1 MSEYFCGFNKVI
13 TLRLAKIH
21 DMKKITTFLLGLSA
35 PFYFAQQA
43 GDLVSAEQKLD
54 LTPQG
59 VVNFIANNLGE
70 QNAPDFVSY
79 LNSFNVGLK
88 GYKITYYTKNEKNVL
103 VKATG
108 LLMYPKVGFKLS
120 TVVSDHGTTDSRH
133 NVPSNFKGALT
144 AGFVVELSYVL
155 NGYILMAPDYVGMGT
170 GEGTHPYVDYATEA
184 GATIDFITAAN
195 KALAQLNVKRYDEY
209 FLAGYSQGA
218 HAAMSTLKR
227 LSISNPNNIQF
238 KYAYMGDGPY
248 DFSGVTLQKGVLE
261 KDIYP
266 FTAFLANVL
275 HSCNTTGYQTYNTGI
290 SEVISAEYLDKYNYH
305 VVQDNGGLLWGPVIW
320 RKLFTSSFVN
330 DVTNN
335 PNNKLRQCMK
345 PKDVYDWYNKTP
357 MTLGHS
363 TVDLAI
369 PPENTSK
376 TIDVQRG
383 YYPWWDL
390 NKYKLDS
397 FYWGPIGHVG
407 GIVPFTLASNA
418 KFNTLRSGGLL
429 NQWAIAGS
437 IFGKQ
442 SAATPS
448 ETASLFPSQIKP
460 DLGNM
465 QLVEITDFNQEKA
478 ASRSANERSLSSLK
492 DGVYLLKVSE
502 NNENKMLPYIKSTP
516 KEIPENEIIQSE
528 SKGILQLKI
537 DQEEL
542 SAVYIFDENKTL
554 IRTVTKEQYQQN
566 GGISLQDLET
576 KNYIFEVATPFYN
589 LQFNKAISN
598 PTSENTTDIFTQ
610 NRQIKVKAS
619 NDIKSINIYSISGA
633 QIVQQEINKP
643 IFESRSLEP
652 GVYVVQV
659 TLANG
664 KVINKKIKL

>member
-1 MSEYFCGFNKVI
+1 
-13 TLRLAKIH
+13 
-21 DMKKITTFLLGLSA
+21 MKKITTILFGLTAS
-35 PFYFAQQA
+35 FYFAQQA

-79 LNSFNVGLK
+79 LNGFNVGLK

-108 LLMYPKVGFKLS
+108 LLMYPSVNMKLS

-155 NGYILMAPDYVGMGT
+155 NGYILMAPDYVGMGD
-170 GEGTHPYVDYATEA
+170 GEGVHPYVDYATEA
-184 GATIDFITAAN
+184 GATIDFVTAAN
-195 KALAQLNVKRYDEY
+195 KVLAQQGVKRYDEY

-227 LSISNPNNIQF
+227 LNVSNPNNLKF

-275 HSCNTTGYQTYNTGI
+275 HSCNNTGYQTYNNDI
-290 SEVISAEYLDKYNYH
+290 SEVISTEYLEKYNYH
-305 VVQDNGGLLWGPVIW
+305 VVQDNGGLLWGPFIW
-320 RKLFTSSFVN
+320 RKLFTNNFIN

-335 PNNKLRQCMK
+335 PNNKLRLCMK

-383 YYPWWDL
+383 YYAWWDL

-397 FYWGPIGHVG
+397 FYWGPLGHVG
-407 GIVPFTLASNA
+407 GIVPFVLASNA
-418 KFNTLRSGGLL
+418 KFNTLRSGGFF
-429 NQWAIAGS
+429 NQWAAIGS
-437 IFGKQ
+437 VFGRQ
-442 SAATPS
+442 SANSSSS
-448 ETASLFPSQIKP
+448 ETPPLFSSQIKP

-465 QLVEITDFNQEKA
+465 QLVEVTDFNQEKA
-478 ASRSANERSLSSLK
+478 KSRSATGRNLSSLK

-502 NNENKMLPYIKSTP
+502 NNENKMIPYVKNTP
-516 KEIPENEIIQSE
+516 KEVAENEIIQSE
-528 SKGILQLKI
+528 NNAVLKLKI
-537 DQEEL
+537 DQDEL
-542 SAVYIFDENKTL
+542 SGVNIFDESKSL
-554 IRTVTKEQYQQN
+554 VKSISKDQYKENN
-566 GGISLQDLET
+566 GIILQGLDPQKYT
-576 KNYIFEVATPFYN
+576 FEVVTSYYN
-589 LQFNKAISN
+589 LQFTKSIGGQN
-598 PTSENTTDIFTQ
+598 SENSTDIFAQ
-610 NRQIKVKAS
+610 NKQIKARS
-619 NDIKSINIYSISGA
+619 NSDIKNISIYSISGA
-633 QIVQQEINKP
+633 LILQQDINNP
-643 IFESRSLEP
+643 QFESKTLES
-652 GVYVVQV
+652 GVYVVQM
-659 TLANG
+659 TLSNG
-664 KVINKKIKL
+664 KTINKKVKL

>member
-1 MSEYFCGFNKVI
+1 
-13 TLRLAKIH
+13 
-21 DMKKITTFLLGLSA
+21 
-35 PFYFAQQA
+35 
-43 GDLVSAEQKLD
+43 
-54 LTPQG
+54 
-59 VVNFIANNLGE
+59 
-70 QNAPDFVSY
+70 
-79 LNSFNVGLK
+79 
-88 GYKITYYTKNEKNVL
+88 
-103 VKATG
+103 
-108 LLMYPKVGFKLS
+108 MYPNVGFKLS

-170 GEGTHPYVDYATEA
+170 GEGIHPYVDYATEA

-227 LSISNPNNIQF
+227 LSVSNPDNIKF

-248 DFSGVTLQKGVLE
+248 DMSETTLKKGVLE

-266 FTAFLANVL
+266 FSSFLANVL
-275 HSCNTTGYQTYNTGI
+275 HSCNNTGYQTYTNDI
-290 SEVISAEYLDKYNYH
+290 SEVISAEYLDRYNYH

-320 RKLFTSSFVN
+320 RKLFTTNFVN

-335 PNNKLRQCMK
+335 PNHTFRQCLK

-437 IFGKQ
+437 LFGKQ
-442 SAATPS
+442 ATATPTEEPTLS
-448 ETASLFPSQIKP
+448 SSQIKP

-465 QLVEITDFNQEKA
+465 QLLEITDFNKEKA
-478 ASRSANERSLSSLK
+478 VNRSAGERSLSSLN
-492 DGVYLLKVSE
+492 DGVYLLKVLE
-502 NNENKMLPYIKSTP
+502 NNENKMIPYIKATP
-516 KEIPENEIIQSE
+516 KEIAENEIVQSE
-528 SKGILQLKI
+528 NNAVLKLKTNQ
-537 DQEEL
+537 DEL
-542 SAVYIFDENKTL
+542 SAVYIFDEDKNLVKT
-554 IRTVTKEQYQQN
+554 VSKEQYRQT
-566 GGISLQDLET
+566 GGISLQDLEN
-576 KNYIFEVATPFYN
+576 KNYTFEVATPFYN
-589 LQFNKAISN
+589 LQFTKAISGQM
-598 PTSENTTDIFTQ
+598 PENNTDIFTQ
-610 NRQIKVKAS
+610 NRQIKVKA
-619 NDIKSINIYSISGA
+619 NTDIKKISIYSISGA
-633 QIVQQEINKP
+633 LVIQQEVNKP
-643 IFESRSLEP
+643 VFESSSLES
-652 GVYVVQV
+652 GVYVVQLNLV
-659 TLANG
+659 NG
-664 KVINKKIKL
+664 KNIHKK

>member
-1 MSEYFCGFNKVI
+1 
-13 TLRLAKIH
+13 
-21 DMKKITTFLLGLSA
+21 MKKITTFLMGLTA

-59 VVNFIANNLGE
+59 VINFIANNLGE
-70 QNAPDFVSY
+70 QDAPEFANY
-79 LNSFNVGLK
+79 LNGFNVGLK
-88 GYKITYYTKNEKNVL
+88 GYKITYYTKNENNVL

-108 LLMYPKVGFKLS
+108 LLMYPNVGFKLS
-120 TVVSDHGTTDSRH
+120 TVVSDHGTTDSRN
-133 NVPSNFKGALT
+133 NVPSNFKGTLT

-155 NGYILMAPDYVGMGT
+155 NGYVLMAPDYVGMGS
-170 GEGTHPYVDYATEA
+170 GDGVHPYVDYATEA

-195 KALAQLNVKRYDEY
+195 KVLGQLGVKRYDEY

-227 LSISNPNNIQF
+227 LSISNPNNIKF

-248 DFSGVTLQKGVLE
+248 DFSGVTLNKGVLE

-266 FTAFLANVL
+266 FTSFLANVL
-275 HSCNTTGYQTYNTGI
+275 HTCNNTGYKTYNNNI

-320 RKLFTSSFVN
+320 RKLFTPNFVN
-330 DVTNN
+330 DVTTN

-383 YYPWWDL
+383 YYAWWDL

-407 GIVPFTLASNA
+407 GILPFTLASNV

-429 NQWAIAGS
+429 NEWAIAGS

-442 SAATPS
+442 SAEKTH
-448 ETASLFPSQIKP
+448 EKTTLLPSQIKP
-460 DLGNM
+460 DLGAM
-465 QLVEITDFNQEKA
+465 ELVEITDFNKEKVQ
-478 ASRSANERSLSSLK
+478 SRTATDRSLSTLK

-502 NNENKMLPYIKSTP
+502 NNENKIIPYIKNTP
-516 KEIPENEIIQSE
+516 KEVSENEIVQSATP
-528 SKGILQLKI
+528 SVLQLKV
-537 DQEEL
+537 DQNEL
-542 SAVYIFDENKTL
+542 SAVYVFDESKTL
-554 IRTVTKEQYQQN
+554 VKSISQKQYRET
-566 GGISLQDLET
+566 GGISLQDLEN
-576 KNYIFEVATPFYN
+576 KNYTFEVVTPYYN
-589 LQFNKAISN
+589 LQFNKAIGGTPFSESN
-598 PTSENTTDIFTQ
+598 TNIFTQ
-610 NRQIKVKAS
+610 KQHIIAKAG
-619 NDIKSINIYSISGA
+619 NDIKNISIYSISGSL
-633 QIVQQEINKP
+633 IVQQEVNKP
-643 IFESRSLEP
+643 LFESRNLEP
-652 GVYVVQV
+652 GVYLVQV
-659 TLANG
+659 TLSNG
-664 KVINKKIKL
+664 KVIHKKVKL

>member
-1 MSEYFCGFNKVI
+1 
-13 TLRLAKIH
+13 
-21 DMKKITTFLLGLSA
+21 MKKITTFLLGLTA

-43 GDLVSAEQKLD
+43 GDLISAEKKLD

-79 LNSFNVGLK
+79 LNGFNVGLK
-88 GYKITYYTKNEKNVL
+88 GYKITYYTKNENNVL

-108 LLMYPKVGFKLS
+108 LLMYPNVNMKLS

-155 NGYILMAPDYVGMGT
+155 NGYILMAPDYVGMGD
-170 GEGTHPYVDYATEA
+170 GDGVHPYVDYATES
-184 GATIDFITAAN
+184 GATIDFVTAAN
-195 KALAQLNVKRYDEY
+195 KVLAQQGIKRYDEY

-227 LSISNPNNIQF
+227 LNVSNPGNLKF

-248 DFSGVTLQKGVLE
+248 DMSETTLKKGVLE

-266 FTAFLANVL
+266 FSSFLANVL
-275 HSCNTTGYQTYNTGI
+275 HSCNNTGYKTFTNDI

-305 VVQDNGGLLWGPVIW
+305 VVQDNGGLLWGPLIW
-320 RKLFTSSFVN
+320 RKLFTSNFVN

-335 PNNKLRQCMK
+335 PNHKFRQCLK

-383 YYPWWDL
+383 YYAWWDL

-407 GIVPFTLASNA
+407 GIVPFVLASNA
-418 KFNTLRSGGLL
+418 KFNTLRSGGLF
-429 NQWAIAGS
+429 NQWAAVGS

-442 SAATPS
+442 SMTPS
-448 ETASLFPSQIKP
+448 SETPTLFSSQIKP
-460 DLGNM
+460 ELGNM
-465 QLVEITDFNQEKA
+465 QLVEVTDFNKEKA
-478 ASRSANERSLSSLK
+478 NSRAANDRSLSFLN

-502 NNENKMLPYIKSTP
+502 NNQEKMLPYIKNTP
-516 KEIPENEIIQSE
+516 KEVAENEIIQSE
-528 SKGILQLKI
+528 NNAVLKLKI
-537 DQEEL
+537 DENEL
-542 SAVYIFDENKTL
+542 SAVHIFDENKNLAAT
-554 IRTVTKEQYQQN
+554 ISKDQYKEN
-566 GGISLQDLET
+566 DGISLKDLAPQ
-576 KNYIFEVATPFYN
+576 KYIFEVVTSYYN
-589 LQFNKAISN
+589 LQFSKNLGNSRL
-598 PTSENTTDIFTQ
+598 ENSTDIFAQ
-610 NRQIKVKAS
+610 NNQIRARA
-619 NDIKSINIYSISGA
+619 NNGIKSINIYSISGA
-633 QIVQQEINKP
+633 LLQQQEVNSQQ
-643 IFESRSLEP
+643 FESRSMEP
-652 GVYVVQV
+652 GVYVVQM
-659 TLANG
+659 TLSNG
-664 KVINKKIKL
+664 KTINKKVKL

>member
-1 MSEYFCGFNKVI
+1 M
-13 TLRLAKIH
+13 R
-21 DMKKITTFLLGLSA
+21 KITTFLLGLSA

-70 QNAPDFVSY
+70 QNAPDFASY

-88 GYKITYYTKNEKNVL
+88 GYKITYYTKNEKNIL

-108 LLMYPKVGFKLS
+108 LLMYPNVGFKLS

-155 NGYILMAPDYVGMGT
+155 NGYILMAPDYVGMGD

-227 LSISNPNNIQF
+227 LSISNPNNIKF

-261 KDIYP
+261 KDFYP

-275 HSCNTTGYQTYNTGI
+275 HSCNNTGYRTYNTDI

-320 RKLFTSSFVN
+320 RKLFTNNFIN

-407 GIVPFTLASNA
+407 GILPFTLASNA

-437 IFGKQ
+437 VFGKQ
-442 SAATPS
+442 SAGNPS
-448 ETASLFPSQIKP
+448 ETATIPLFSSQIKP

-465 QLVEITDFNQEKA
+465 QLIEITDFNKEKA
-478 ASRSANERSLSSLK
+478 VQKSADRLSLSSLQ
-492 DGVYLLKVSE
+492 DGVYLLKVSD
-502 NNENKMLPYIKSTP
+502 NNENKIIPYIRATP
-516 KEIPENEIIQSE
+516 KTVAENEVVQSE
-528 SKGILQLKI
+528 NNSVLKLKI

-542 SAVYIFDENKTL
+542 SAVHIFDENKTL
-554 IRTVTKEQYQQN
+554 IKTSSKEQYREA
-566 GGISLQDLET
+566 GGVSLQDLEGKT
-576 KNYIFEVATPFYN
+576 YTFEVVTPYYN
-589 LQFNKAISN
+589 LQFNKAIATPSSASESN
-598 PTSENTTDIFTQ
+598 TEIFTQ
-610 NRQIKVKAS
+610 NRQIKVKARH
-619 NDIKSINIYSISGA
+619 DIKNISIYNISGA
-633 QIVQQEINKP
+633 LITQQEINKP
-643 IFESRSLEP
+643 VFESRDLES
-652 GVYVVQV
+652 GVYVVQA
-659 TLANG
+659 TLGNG
-664 KVINKKIKL
+664 KVINKKVKL

>member
-1 MSEYFCGFNKVI
+1 
-13 TLRLAKIH
+13 
-21 DMKKITTFLLGLSA
+21 MKKITTFLLSLTA

-43 GDLVSAEQKLD
+43 GDVVSAEQKLD

-59 VVNFIANNLGE
+59 VINFIANNLGD
-70 QNAPDFVSY
+70 QNAPEFANY
-79 LNSFNVGLK
+79 LNSFNIGLK
-88 GYKITYYTKNEKNVL
+88 GYKITYYTKNENNVL

-108 LLMYPKVGFKLS
+108 LLMYPNVPFKLS

-170 GEGTHPYVDYATEA
+170 GDGTHPYVDYATEA
-184 GATIDFITAAN
+184 GATIDFITATN
-195 KALAQLNVKRYDEY
+195 KVLAQLNIKRYDEY

-227 LSISNPNNIQF
+227 LSISNPGNIKF

-248 DFSGVTLQKGVLE
+248 DFSGVTLNKGVLE

-266 FTAFLANVL
+266 FTSFLANVL
-275 HSCNTTGYQTYNTGI
+275 HTCNNTGYKTYNNDI

-320 RKLFTSSFVN
+320 RKLFTTSFVN

-335 PNNKLRQCMK
+335 SNNKLRLCMK

-376 TIDVQRG
+376 TIEVQRG

-397 FYWGPIGHVG
+397 FYWGPLGHVG
-407 GIVPFTLASNA
+407 GILPFTLASNA

-429 NQWAIAGS
+429 NEWAIAGS

-442 SAATPS
+442 PEKTSENPS
-448 ETASLFPSQIKP
+448 LLSSQIKP
-460 DLGNM
+460 DLGSM
-465 QLVEITDFNQEKA
+465 QLVEITDFNKEKA
-478 ASRSANERSLSSLK
+478 QSRTADDQNLSTLK

-502 NNENKMLPYIKSTP
+502 NNENKIIPYIKNTP
-516 KEIPENEIIQSE
+516 QEVTENEIVQSVNA
-528 SKGILQLKI
+528 SLLQLKV

-542 SAVYIFDENKTL
+542 TAVHIFDENKTL
-554 IRTVTKEQYQQN
+554 IKSISKKQYRET
-566 GGISLQDLET
+566 GGINIQNLES
-576 KNYIFEVATPFYN
+576 KNYTFEVVTPYYN
-589 LQFNKAISN
+589 LQFSKSVGGTIS
-598 PTSENTTDIFTQ
+598 SENSTNIYTQ
-610 NRQIKVKAS
+610 RQQIVAAS
-619 NDIKSINIYSISGA
+619 TNDIKNITIYSISGSL
-633 QIVQQEINKP
+633 IVQQNVNKP
-643 IFESRSLEP
+643 VFESRNLEP
-652 GVYVVQV
+652 GIYLVHI
-659 TLANG
+659 TLSNG
-664 KVINKKIKL
+664 KIINKKVKL

>member
-1 MSEYFCGFNKVI
+1 
-13 TLRLAKIH
+13 
-21 DMKKITTFLLGLSA
+21 MKKITTFLLSLTA

-43 GDLVSAEQKLD
+43 GDVISAEQKLD

-59 VVNFIANNLGE
+59 VISFIASNLGN
-70 QNAPDFVSY
+70 QDAPEFASY

-88 GYKITYYTKNEKNVL
+88 GYKITYYTKNENNVL

-108 LLMYPKVGFKLS
+108 LLMYPNVPFKLS

-144 AGFVVELSYVL
+144 AGFVVELSYIL

-170 GEGTHPYVDYATEA
+170 GDGVHPYVDYATEA

-195 KALAQLNVKRYDEY
+195 KVLTQLNIKRYDEY

-227 LSISNPNNIQF
+227 LSISNPNNIKF

-248 DFSGVTLQKGVLE
+248 DFSGVTLNKGVLE

-266 FTAFLANVL
+266 FTSFLANVL
-275 HSCNTTGYQTYNTGI
+275 HTCNNTGYKTYSNDI

-320 RKLFTSSFVN
+320 RNLFTANFVS

-335 PNNKLRQCMK
+335 PNNKLRQCLK

-407 GIVPFTLASNA
+407 GILPFTLASNA

-429 NQWAIAGS
+429 NEWAIAGS
-437 IFGKQ
+437 VFGRQ
-442 SAATPS
+442 STEKSS
-448 ETASLFPSQIKP
+448 EKPIVLSSQIKP
-460 DLGNM
+460 DLGTM
-465 QLVEITDFNQEKA
+465 KLAEITDFNQEKA
-478 ASRSANERSLSSLK
+478 KSRTADNRNLATLK

-502 NNENKMLPYIKSTP
+502 NNEDKIIPYIKNTP
-516 KEIPENEIIQSE
+516 QKVNENEIIQSATP
-528 SKGILQLKI
+528 SVLQLKV
-537 DQEEL
+537 DQAEL
-542 SAVYIFDENKTL
+542 SSVNIFDENKTL
-554 IRTVTKEQYQQN
+554 IKSISKKQYHEA
-566 GGISLQDLET
+566 GGINVEDLEN
-576 KNYIFEVATPFYN
+576 KNYTFEVVTPYYN
-589 LQFNKAISN
+589 LQFDKAVGGK
-598 PTSENTTDIFTQ
+598 PFSENNADIFSQ
-610 NRQIKVKAS
+610 KQQIIAKAGS
-619 NDIKSINIYSISGA
+619 DIKNISIYSISGSLV
-633 QIVQQEINKP
+633 IQQEVNKP
-643 IFESRSLEP
+643 LFESRSLES
-652 GVYVVQV
+652 GIYLIQI
-659 TLANG
+659 TLSNG
-664 KVINKKIKL
+664 KVINKKVKL

>member
-1 MSEYFCGFNKVI
+1 M
-13 TLRLAKIH
+13 R
-21 DMKKITTFLLGLSA
+21 KITTFLLGLTA

-43 GDLVSAEQKLD
+43 GDVVSAEQKLD

-59 VVNFIANNLGE
+59 VINFIANNLGD
-70 QNAPDFVSY
+70 QDAPEFAGY

-88 GYKITYYTKNEKNVL
+88 GYKITYYTKNENNVL

-108 LLMYPKVGFKLS
+108 LLMYPSVPFKLS
-120 TVVSDHGTTDSRH
+120 TVVSDHGTTDSRN

-170 GEGTHPYVDYATEA
+170 GDGVHPYVDYATEA

-195 KALAQLNVKRYDEY
+195 KVLGQLGVKRYDEY

-227 LSISNPNNIQF
+227 LSISNPNNIKF

-248 DFSGVTLQKGVLE
+248 DFSGVTLNKGVLE

-266 FTAFLANVL
+266 FTSFLANVL
-275 HSCNTTGYQTYNTGI
+275 NTCNSTGYKTYNNNI

-320 RKLFTSSFVN
+320 RKLFTTSFVN

-383 YYPWWDL
+383 YYAWWDL

-397 FYWGPIGHVG
+397 FYWGPLGHVG
-407 GIVPFTLASNA
+407 GILPFTLASNA
-418 KFNTLRSGGLL
+418 KFNTLRSGGFL
-429 NQWAIAGS
+429 NEWAIAGS

-442 SAATPS
+442 SAEKANEKPAQFS
-448 ETASLFPSQIKP
+448 SQIQP

-465 QLVEITDFNQEKA
+465 QLVEITDFNKEKIQ
-478 ASRSANERSLSSLK
+478 SRTANDRSLSTLK

-502 NNENKMLPYIKSTP
+502 NNENKIIPYIKNTP
-516 KEIPENEIIQSE
+516 KEVTENEIVQSAN
-528 SKGILQLKI
+528 SSVLQLKV
-537 DQEEL
+537 DQNEL
-542 SAVYIFDENKTL
+542 TAVNVFDENKTM
-554 IRTVTKEQYQQN
+554 IKSISQKQYREA
-566 GGISLQDLET
+566 GGINVQDLENKKYT
-576 KNYIFEVATPFYN
+576 FEVVTPYYN
-589 LQFNKAISN
+589 LQFNKAIGGTPS
-598 PTSENTTDIFTQ
+598 SENSTDIFTQ
-610 NRQIKVKAS
+610 KQQIVAKSA
-619 NDIKSINIYSISGA
+619 NDIKNISIYTISGA
-633 QIVQQEINKP
+633 LIIQQEVNKSL
-643 IFESRSLEP
+643 FESRNLES
-652 GVYVVQV
+652 GVYLVQI
-659 TLANG
+659 TLSNG
-664 KVINKKIKL
+664 KVINKKVKL

>member
-1 MSEYFCGFNKVI
+1 
-13 TLRLAKIH
+13 
-21 DMKKITTFLLGLSA
+21 MKKITTFLLGLTA

-43 GDLVSAEQKLD
+43 GDVVSAEQKLD

-59 VVNFIANNLGE
+59 VINFIANNLGE
-70 QNAPDFVSY
+70 QDAPDFASY

-88 GYKITYYTKNEKNVL
+88 GYKITYYTKNENNVL

-108 LLMYPKVGFKLS
+108 LLMYPNVGYKLS
-120 TVVSDHGTTDSRH
+120 TVVSDHGTTDSRQ

-170 GEGTHPYVDYATEA
+170 GDGVHPYVDYATEA
-184 GATIDFITAAN
+184 GATIDFVTAAN
-195 KALAQLNVKRYDEY
+195 KVLAQLGIKRYDEY

-227 LSISNPNNIQF
+227 LSISNPTNLKF

-248 DFSGVTLQKGVLE
+248 DFSGVTLNKGVLE
-261 KDIYP
+261 KDFYP
-266 FTAFLANVL
+266 FTSFLANVL
-275 HSCNTTGYQTYNTGI
+275 HTCNNTGFKTYNTDI

-320 RKLFTSSFVN
+320 KKLFTNNFIN

-335 PNNKLRQCMK
+335 PNNKLRLCMK

-383 YYPWWDL
+383 YYAWWDL

-407 GIVPFTLASNA
+407 GILPFTLASNA

-437 IFGKQ
+437 VFGKQ
-442 SAATPS
+442 AANSNDQETPPLYS
-448 ETASLFPSQIKP
+448 SQIKP
-460 DLGNM
+460 QLGNM
-465 QLVEITDFNQEKA
+465 ELLEITDFNKEKA
-478 ASRSANERSLSSLK
+478 AGRSAANRNLSSLE

-502 NNENKMLPYIKSTP
+502 NNESKMIPYIKNTP
-516 KEIPENEIIQSE
+516 REVAENEIVQSE
-528 SKGILQLKI
+528 STTLLKLKVNQ
-537 DQEEL
+537 DEL
-542 SAVYIFDENKTL
+542 SSINIFDENKSL
-554 IRTVTKEQYQQN
+554 VKTVSKDQYQKN
-566 GGISLQDLET
+566 DGISLQNLDSQKYT
-576 KNYIFEVATPFYN
+576 FEVVTSYYN
-589 LQFNKAISN
+589 LQFSKSLGKS
-598 PTSENTTDIFTQ
+598 SENNADIFTQ
-610 NRQIKVKAS
+610 NRQIKARAN
-619 NDIKSINIYSISGA
+619 NDIKNISIYNISGA
-633 QIVQQEINKP
+633 LILQQEVNALQ
-643 IFESRSLEP
+643 FESRGLES

-659 TLANG
+659 TLSNG
-664 KVINKKIKL
+664 KTINKKVKL

>member
-1 MSEYFCGFNKVI
+1 
-13 TLRLAKIH
+13 
-21 DMKKITTFLLGLSA
+21 MKKITTFLLSLTA

-43 GDLVSAEQKLD
+43 GDVVSAEQKLD

-59 VVNFIANNLGE
+59 VINFIANNLGD
-70 QNAPDFVSY
+70 QNAPEFANY
-79 LNSFNVGLK
+79 LNSFNLGLK
-88 GYKITYYTKNEKNVL
+88 GYKITYYTKNENNVL

-108 LLMYPKVGFKLS
+108 LLMYPNVPFKLS

-155 NGYILMAPDYVGMGT
+155 NGYILMAPDYVGMGS
-170 GEGTHPYVDYATEA
+170 GDGTHPYVDYATEA

-195 KALAQLNVKRYDEY
+195 KVLAQLNIKRYDEY

-227 LSISNPNNIQF
+227 LSISNPGNIKF

-248 DFSGVTLQKGVLE
+248 DFSGVTLNKGVLE

-266 FTAFLANVL
+266 FTSFLANVL
-275 HSCNTTGYQTYNTGI
+275 HTCNNTGYKTYSNDI

-320 RKLFTSSFVN
+320 RKLFTTSFVN

-335 PNNKLRQCMK
+335 PNNKLRLCMK

-363 TVDLAI
+363 TIDLAI

-397 FYWGPIGHVG
+397 FYWGPLGHVG
-407 GIVPFTLASNA
+407 GILPFTLASNA

-429 NQWAIAGS
+429 NEWAIAGS

-442 SAATPS
+442 SEKTSEKPS
-448 ETASLFPSQIKP
+448 LLSSQIKP
-460 DLGNM
+460 DLGSM
-465 QLVEITDFNQEKA
+465 QLVEITDFNKEKA
-478 ASRSANERSLSSLK
+478 QSRTVGNQNLSTLK

-502 NNENKMLPYIKSTP
+502 NNENKIIPYIKNTP
-516 KEIPENEIIQSE
+516 QEVTENEIVQSVAA
-528 SKGILQLKI
+528 SVLQLKV
-537 DQEEL
+537 DQDEL
-542 SAVYIFDENKTL
+542 TAVNIFDENKTL
-554 IRTVTKEQYQQN
+554 IRSISSKQYREA
-566 GGISLQDLET
+566 GGINIQNLEN
-576 KNYIFEVATPFYN
+576 KNYTFEVVTPYYN
-589 LQFNKAISN
+589 LQFSKSAGGILS
-598 PTSENTTDIFTQ
+598 PESSTDIYTL
-610 NRQIKVKAS
+610 RQQIVAKSGNNIKNIS
-619 NDIKSINIYSISGA
+619 IYSISGSL
-633 QIVQQEINKP
+633 IVQQEVNKP
-643 IFESRSLEP
+643 VFESGNLEP
-652 GVYVVQV
+652 GIYLVQI
-659 TLANG
+659 TLSNG
-664 KVINKKIKL
+664 KIINKKVKL

>member
-1 MSEYFCGFNKVI
+1 
-13 TLRLAKIH
+13 
-21 DMKKITTFLLGLSA
+21 MKKITTFLLGLAA

-54 LTPQG
+54 VTPQG
-59 VVNFIANNLGE
+59 VISFIANSLGD
-70 QNAPDFVSY
+70 QNAPDFVNY

-88 GYKITYYTKNEKNVL
+88 GYKITYYTKNEKNIL

-108 LLMYPKVGFKLS
+108 LLMYPNVGFKLS

-170 GEGTHPYVDYATEA
+170 GEGVHPYVDYATEA

-195 KALAQLNVKRYDEY
+195 KVLAQLNIKRYDEY

-218 HAAMSTLKR
+218 HAAMSTLKK
-227 LSISNPNNIQF
+227 LSVSNPNNIKF

-248 DFSGVTLQKGVLE
+248 DFSGVTLNKGVLE
-261 KDIYP
+261 KDVYP
-266 FTAFLANVL
+266 FTSFLANVL
-275 HSCNTTGYQTYNTGI
+275 HTCNNTGYKTYNTDI
-290 SEVISAEYLDKYNYH
+290 SEVISAEYLDRYNYH
-305 VVQDNGGLLWGPVIW
+305 VVQDNGGLLWGPLLW
-320 RKLFTSSFVN
+320 RKLFTNSFVN

-429 NQWAIAGS
+429 NEWAIAGS
-437 IFGKQ
+437 ILDKK
-442 SAATPS
+442 STNASSSEIPS
-448 ETASLFPSQIKP
+448 LYSSQIKP
-460 DLGNM
+460 ELGAM
-465 QLVEITDFNQEKA
+465 QLIEITDFNKEKTV
-478 ASRSANERSLSSLK
+478 SRSADERHLSSLK
-492 DGVYLLKVSE
+492 DGVYLLKVSD
-502 NNENKMLPYIKSTP
+502 NNENKILPYIKSTP
-516 KEIPENEIIQSE
+516 VEINENEIVQSE
-528 SKGILQLKI
+528 NNKILKLKV
-537 DQEEL
+537 DPEEL
-542 SAVYIFDENKTL
+542 SAVHIFDENKNW
-554 IRTVTKEQYQQN
+554 VTTIPKEQYQQN
-566 GGISLQDLET
+566 GGINLKDLEG
-576 KNYIFEVATPFYN
+576 KKYIFEVATPFYH
-589 LQFNKAISN
+589 LQFSKTLSN
-598 PTSENTTDIFTQ
+598 PSAGNNTDIFAQ
-610 NRQIKVKAS
+610 NRQIKVRS
-619 NDIKSINIYSISGA
+619 NNDIKNINIYTISGA
-633 QIVQQEINKP
+633 LVIQEDVNHTQ
-643 IFESRSLEP
+643 FESRSLEP
-652 GVYVVQV
+652 GIYVVQI

-664 KVINKKIKL
+664 KTLQQKIKL

>member
-1 MSEYFCGFNKVI
+1 M
-13 TLRLAKIH
+13 R
-21 DMKKITTFLLGLSA
+21 KITTFLLGLTA

-43 GDLVSAEQKLD
+43 GDVVSAEQKLD

-59 VVNFIANNLGE
+59 VINFISNNLGD
-70 QNAPDFVSY
+70 QDAPEFANY

-88 GYKITYYTKNEKNVL
+88 GYKITYYTKNENNVL

-108 LLMYPKVGFKLS
+108 LLMYPNVPFKLS
-120 TVVSDHGTTDSRH
+120 TVVSDHGTTDSRN

-170 GEGTHPYVDYATEA
+170 GDGVHPYVDYATEA

-195 KALAQLNVKRYDEY
+195 KVLSQQGIKRYDEY

-227 LSISNPNNIQF
+227 LSISNPNNIKF

-248 DFSGVTLQKGVLE
+248 DFSGVTLNKGVLE

-266 FTAFLANVL
+266 FTSFLANVL
-275 HSCNTTGYQTYNTGI
+275 HTCNNTGYKTYNNNI

-320 RKLFTSSFVN
+320 RKLFTANFVN

-383 YYPWWDL
+383 YYAWWDL

-397 FYWGPIGHVG
+397 FYWGPLGHVG
-407 GIVPFTLASNA
+407 GILPFTLASNA

-429 NQWAIAGS
+429 NEWAIAGS

-442 SAATPS
+442 SAEKTS
-448 ETASLFPSQIKP
+448 EKPVLLSSQIKP

-465 QLVEITDFNQEKA
+465 QLVEITDFNKEKA
-478 ASRSANERSLSSLK
+478 QSRTASEQNLSTLK

-502 NNENKMLPYIKSTP
+502 NNENKIIPYIKNTP
-516 KEIPENEIIQSE
+516 KEVPENEIIQSAN
-528 SKGILQLKI
+528 SSVLQLKVNQ
-537 DQEEL
+537 DEL
-542 SAVYIFDENKTL
+542 TAVNVFDENKTL
-554 IRTVTKEQYQQN
+554 IKSISQKQYREN
-566 GGISLQDLET
+566 GGINVQDLEN
-576 KNYIFEVATPFYN
+576 KNYTFEVVTPYYN
-589 LQFNKAISN
+589 LQFSKAIGGTLS
-598 PTSENTTDIFTQ
+598 SENNADIFTQ
-610 NRQIKVKAS
+610 KQQIIAKAG
-619 NDIKSINIYSISGA
+619 NDIKNISIYSISGA
-633 QIVQQEINKP
+633 LIVQQEVNRP
-643 IFESRSLEP
+643 QFESRNLEP
-652 GVYVVQV
+652 GIYLVQV
-659 TLANG
+659 TLSNG
-664 KVINKKIKL
+664 KVINKKVKL

>member
-1 MSEYFCGFNKVI
+1 M
-13 TLRLAKIH
+13 R
-21 DMKKITTFLLGLSA
+21 KITTFLLGLTAS
-35 PFYFAQQA
+35 FYFAQQA
-43 GDLVSAEQKLD
+43 GDVVSAEQKLD

-59 VVNFIANNLGE
+59 VINFIANNLGD
-70 QNAPDFVSY
+70 QDAPEFAGY

-88 GYKITYYTKNEKNVL
+88 GYKITYYTKNENNVL

-108 LLMYPKVGFKLS
+108 LLMYPSVPFKLS
-120 TVVSDHGTTDSRH
+120 TVVSDHGTTDSRN

-170 GEGTHPYVDYATEA
+170 GDGVHPYVDYATEA

-195 KALAQLNVKRYDEY
+195 KVLGQLGVKRYDEY

-227 LSISNPNNIQF
+227 LSISNPNNIKF

-248 DFSGVTLQKGVLE
+248 DFSGVTLNKGVLE

-266 FTAFLANVL
+266 FTSFLANVL
-275 HSCNTTGYQTYNTGI
+275 NTCNSTGYKTYNNNI

-320 RKLFTSSFVN
+320 RKLFTTSFVN

-383 YYPWWDL
+383 YYAWWDL

-397 FYWGPIGHVG
+397 FYWGPLGHVG
-407 GIVPFTLASNA
+407 GILPFTLASNA

-429 NQWAIAGS
+429 NEWAIAGS

-442 SAATPS
+442 SAEKTNEKLAPFS
-448 ETASLFPSQIKP
+448 SQIQP

-465 QLVEITDFNQEKA
+465 QLVEITDFNKEKIQ
-478 ASRSANERSLSSLK
+478 SRTANDRSLSTLK

-502 NNENKMLPYIKSTP
+502 NNENKIIPYIKNTP
-516 KEIPENEIIQSE
+516 KEVTENEIVQSAN
-528 SKGILQLKI
+528 SSVLQLKV
-537 DQEEL
+537 DLDEL
-542 SAVYIFDENKTL
+542 TAVNVFDENKTM
-554 IRTVTKEQYQQN
+554 IKSISQKQYREA
-566 GGISLQDLET
+566 GGINVQDLEN
-576 KNYIFEVATPFYN
+576 KNYTFEVVTPYYN
-589 LQFNKAISN
+589 LQFNKAIGGTQS
-598 PTSENTTDIFTQ
+598 SENSTDIFTQ
-610 NRQIKVKAS
+610 KQQIVAKSA
-619 NDIKSINIYSISGA
+619 NDIKNISIYSISGA
-633 QIVQQEINKP
+633 LIIQQEVNKP
-643 IFESRSLEP
+643 LFESRNLES
-652 GVYVVQV
+652 GVYLVQI
-659 TLANG
+659 TLSNG
-664 KVINKKIKL
+664 KVINKKVKL

>member
-1 MSEYFCGFNKVI
+1 M
-13 TLRLAKIH
+13 R
-21 DMKKITTFLLGLSA
+21 KITTFLLGLTA

-43 GDLVSAEQKLD
+43 GDVVSAEQKLD

-59 VVNFIANNLGE
+59 VINFISNNLGD
-70 QNAPDFVSY
+70 QDAPEFASY

-88 GYKITYYTKNEKNVL
+88 GYKITYYTKNENNVL

-108 LLMYPKVGFKLS
+108 LLMYPNVGFKLS
-120 TVVSDHGTTDSRH
+120 TVVSDHGTTDSRN

-170 GEGTHPYVDYATEA
+170 GDGVHPYVDYATEA

-195 KALAQLNVKRYDEY
+195 KVLGQLGVKRYDEY

-227 LSISNPNNIQF
+227 LSISNPNNIKF

-248 DFSGVTLQKGVLE
+248 DFSGVTLNKGVLE

-266 FTAFLANVL
+266 FTSFLANVL
-275 HSCNTTGYQTYNTGI
+275 HTCNNTGYKTYNNNI

-320 RKLFTSSFVN
+320 RKLFTTNFVN

-383 YYPWWDL
+383 YYAWWDL

-397 FYWGPIGHVG
+397 FYWGPLGHVG
-407 GIVPFTLASNA
+407 GILPFTLASNA

-429 NQWAIAGS
+429 NEWAIAGS

-442 SAATPS
+442 STEKAHEKPT
-448 ETASLFPSQIKP
+448 LFSSQIQP
-460 DLGNM
+460 DLGTL
-465 QLVEITDFNQEKA
+465 QLVEITDFNKEKVQ
-478 ASRSANERSLSSLK
+478 SKTANDHSLSTLK

-502 NNENKMLPYIKSTP
+502 NNENKIIPYIKNTP
-516 KEIPENEIIQSE
+516 KEVTENEIVQSAN
-528 SKGILQLKI
+528 SSVLQLKV
-537 DQEEL
+537 DQDEL
-542 SAVYIFDENKTL
+542 TAVNVFDENKTL
-554 IRTVTKEQYQQN
+554 IKSISQKQYREA
-566 GGISLQDLET
+566 GGINIQDLEN
-576 KNYIFEVATPFYN
+576 KNYTFEVVTPYYN
-589 LQFNKAISN
+589 LQFNKAIGGTQS
-598 PTSENTTDIFTQ
+598 SENNTDIFTQ
-610 NRQIKVKAS
+610 KQQIIAKS
-619 NDIKSINIYSISGA
+619 NKDIKNISIYSISGA
-633 QIVQQEINKP
+633 LIVQQEVNRSQ
-643 IFESRSLEP
+643 FESRNLEP
-652 GVYVVQV
+652 GVYLVQI
-659 TLANG
+659 TLSNG
-664 KVINKKIKL
+664 KVINKKVKL

>member
-1 MSEYFCGFNKVI
+1 M
-13 TLRLAKIH
+13 R
-21 DMKKITTFLLGLSA
+21 KITTFLLGLTA

-43 GDLVSAEQKLD
+43 GDVVSAEQKLD

-59 VVNFIANNLGE
+59 VINFIANNLGA
-70 QNAPDFVSY
+70 QDAPEFASY

-88 GYKITYYTKNEKNVL
+88 GYKITYYTKNENNVL

-108 LLMYPKVGFKLS
+108 LLMYPNVPFKLS
-120 TVVSDHGTTDSRH
+120 TVVSDHGTTDSRN

-170 GEGTHPYVDYATEA
+170 GDGVHPYVDYATEA

-195 KALAQLNVKRYDEY
+195 TVLSQQGIKRYDEY

-227 LSISNPNNIQF
+227 LSISNPNNIKF

-248 DFSGVTLQKGVLE
+248 DFSGVTLNKGVLE

-266 FTAFLANVL
+266 FTSFLANVL
-275 HSCNTTGYQTYNTGI
+275 HTCNNTGYKTYNNNI

-320 RKLFTSSFVN
+320 RKLFTTNFVN

-383 YYPWWDL
+383 YYAWWDL

-397 FYWGPIGHVG
+397 FYWGPLGHVG
-407 GIVPFTLASNA
+407 GILPFTLASNA

-429 NQWAIAGS
+429 NEWAIAGS

-442 SAATPS
+442 SAEKTS
-448 ETASLFPSQIKP
+448 EKPALLSSQIKP
-460 DLGNM
+460 DLGSM
-465 QLVEITDFNQEKA
+465 QLVEITDFNKEKA
-478 ASRSANERSLSSLK
+478 QSRAASEQNLSTLK

-502 NNENKMLPYIKSTP
+502 DNENKIIPYIKNTP
-516 KEIPENEIIQSE
+516 KEVPENEIIQSAN
-528 SKGILQLKI
+528 SSVLQLKVNQ
-537 DQEEL
+537 DEL
-542 SAVYIFDENKTL
+542 IAVNVFDENKTL
-554 IRTVTKEQYQQN
+554 IKSISQKQYREA
-566 GGISLQDLET
+566 GGINVQDLEN
-576 KNYIFEVATPFYN
+576 KNYTFEVVTPYYN
-589 LQFNKAISN
+589 LQFSKAIGGISS
-598 PTSENTTDIFTQ
+598 SENNADIFTQ
-610 NRQIKVKAS
+610 KQQIIAKAG
-619 NDIKSINIYSISGA
+619 NDIKNISIYSISGA
-633 QIVQQEINKP
+633 LIVQQEVNRP
-643 IFESRSLEP
+643 QFESRNLGP
-652 GVYVVQV
+652 GIYLVQV
-659 TLANG
+659 TLSNG
-664 KVINKKIKL
+664 KVINKKVKL

>member
-1 MSEYFCGFNKVI
+1 M
-13 TLRLAKIH
+13 RKIAV
-21 DMKKITTFLLGLSA
+21 FLLGLAA
-35 PFYFAQQA
+35 PFYFAQQP
-43 GDLVSAEQKLD
+43 GDLVSVEQKLD

-70 QNAPDFVSY
+70 QNAPDFVNY
-79 LNSFNVGLK
+79 LNGFNVGVK
-88 GYKITYYTKNEKNVL
+88 GYKITYYTKNENNNL

-108 LLMYPKVGFKLS
+108 LLMFPNVGFKLS

-133 NVPSNFKGALT
+133 NVPSNFKGTLT

-184 GATIDFITAAN
+184 GATIDFVTAAD
-195 KALAQLNVKRYDEY
+195 KVLSQLGVKRYDEY

-218 HAAMSTLKR
+218 HAAMSTLKK
-227 LSISNPNNIQF
+227 LSVSNPTNLKF

-248 DFSGVTLQKGVLE
+248 DFSGITLNKGVLE
-261 KDIYP
+261 KDFYP

-275 HSCNTTGYQTYNTGI
+275 HSCNNTGYKTYTSDI
-290 SEVISAEYLDKYNYH
+290 SEVISAEYLDRYNYH

-320 RKLFTSSFVN
+320 RKLFTTNFIN

-335 PNNKLRQCMK
+335 PGNKLRQCMK

-376 TIDVQRG
+376 TIEVQRG

-397 FYWGPIGHVG
+397 FYWGPLGHIG
-407 GIVPFTLASNA
+407 GIVPFVLASNA

-429 NQWAIAGS
+429 NQWAIADS

-442 SAATPS
+442 SAPVLSQADPLS
-448 ETASLFPSQIKP
+448 SSQIKP
-460 DLGNM
+460 DLGTM
-465 QLVEITDFNQEKA
+465 QLIQITDFNQEKA
-478 ASRSANERSLSSLK
+478 ISRSAANRNLSSLK

-502 NNENKMLPYIKSTP
+502 NNEDKLIPYIKSTP
-516 KEIPENEIIQSE
+516 KEIAENEMVQSE
-528 SKGILQLKI
+528 NNAVLQLKI
-537 DQEEL
+537 NPQEL
-542 SAVYIFDENKTL
+542 SSVHIFDENKNLVKT
-554 IRTVTKEQYQQN
+554 ISNEQYQENN
-566 GGISLQDLET
+566 GIDIRNLESR
-576 KNYIFEVATPFYN
+576 NYIFEVVTPFYN
-589 LQFNKAISN
+589 LQFKKSIGRGLTEDIS
-598 PTSENTTDIFTQ
+598 EIYTQ
-610 NRQIKVKAS
+610 NRQIKARS
-619 NDIKSINIYSISGA
+619 GDIIKSISIYSISGTL
-633 QIVQQEINKP
+633 VLQQEVNKSS
-643 IFESRSLEP
+643 FESDNLEP
-652 GVYVVQV
+652 GVYVVQIS
-659 TLANG
+659 LSNG
-664 KVINKKIKL
+664 KVNHKKIKL

>member
-1 MSEYFCGFNKVI
+1 M
-13 TLRLAKIH
+13 R
-21 DMKKITTFLLGLSA
+21 KITTFLLGLSA

-108 LLMYPKVGFKLS
+108 LLMYPNVGFKLS

-170 GEGTHPYVDYATEA
+170 GEGVHPYVDYPTEA
-184 GATIDFITAAN
+184 GATVDFITAAN
-195 KALAQLNVKRYDEY
+195 KVLAQLNVKRYDEY

-227 LSISNPNNIQF
+227 LSISNPDNLKF

-275 HSCNTTGYQTYNTGI
+275 HSCNNTGFKTYNNDI
-290 SEVISAEYLDKYNYH
+290 SEVISAEYLDRYNYH
-305 VVQDNGGLLWGPVIW
+305 VVQDNGGLLWGPAVW
-320 RKLFTSSFVN
+320 RKLFTNSFIN

-407 GIVPFTLASNA
+407 GILPFTLASNA
-418 KFNTLRSGGLL
+418 KFNALRSGGLL

-437 IFGKQ
+437 VFGKQ
-442 SAATPS
+442 SGITS
-448 ETASLFPSQIKP
+448 ETASLFSSQIKP

-465 QLVEITDFNQEKA
+465 KLVEITDFNQEKTMK
-478 ASRSANERSLSSLK
+478 RSADERSLSSLK
-492 DGVYLLKVSE
+492 DGVYLLRVTE
-502 NNENKMLPYIKSTP
+502 NNENKMLPYIKTTP
-516 KEIPENEIIQSE
+516 KEIPENEIVQAE
-528 SKGILQLKI
+528 NNAVLKLKI
-537 DQEEL
+537 DQDEL
-542 SAVYIFDENKTL
+542 AAVYIFDESKTL
-554 IRTVTKEQYQQN
+554 VKTISKEEYQST
-566 GGISLQDLET
+566 GGISLENLGKQKYT
-576 KNYIFEVATPFYN
+576 FEVATPFYN
-589 LQFNKAISN
+589 LQFSKSLSN
-598 PTSENTTDIFTQ
+598 NTLKERTDIFTQ
-610 NRQIKVKAS
+610 NRQVKVKS
-619 NDIKSINIYSISGA
+619 GSGIKNISIYTISGA
-633 QIVQQEINKP
+633 LAVQQEVNNSQY
-643 IFESRSLEP
+643 ESRSLES
-652 GVYVVQV
+652 GVYVVHV
-659 TLANG
+659 TLLNG
-664 KVINKKIKL
+664 ESIQQKIKL

>member
-1 MSEYFCGFNKVI
+1 M
-13 TLRLAKIH
+13 R
-21 DMKKITTFLLGLSA
+21 KITTFLLGLAA

-43 GDLVSAEQKLD
+43 GDVVSAEQKLD

-59 VVNFIANNLGE
+59 VINFISNNLGD
-70 QNAPDFVSY
+70 QDAPEFANY

-88 GYKITYYTKNEKNVL
+88 GYKITYYTKNENNVL

-108 LLMYPKVGFKLS
+108 LLMYPNVPFKLS
-120 TVVSDHGTTDSRH
+120 TVVSDHGTTDSRN

-170 GEGTHPYVDYATEA
+170 GDGVHPYVDYATEA

-195 KALAQLNVKRYDEY
+195 KVLSQQGIKRYDEY

-227 LSISNPNNIQF
+227 LSISNPNNIKF

-248 DFSGVTLQKGVLE
+248 DFSGVTLNKGVLE

-266 FTAFLANVL
+266 FTSFLANVL
-275 HSCNTTGYQTYNTGI
+275 HTCNNTGYKTYNNNI

-320 RKLFTSSFVN
+320 RKLFTTNFVN

-383 YYPWWDL
+383 YYAWWDL

-397 FYWGPIGHVG
+397 FYWGPLGHVG
-407 GIVPFTLASNA
+407 GILPFTLASNA

-429 NQWAIAGS
+429 NEWAIAGS

-442 SAATPS
+442 SAEKTS
-448 ETASLFPSQIKP
+448 EKQVLLSSQIKP

-465 QLVEITDFNQEKA
+465 QLVEITDFNKEKA
-478 ASRSANERSLSSLK
+478 QSRTASEQNLSTLK

-502 NNENKMLPYIKSTP
+502 NNENKIIPYIKNTP
-516 KEIPENEIIQSE
+516 KEVPENEIIQSVN
-528 SKGILQLKI
+528 SSVLQLKVNQ
-537 DQEEL
+537 DEL
-542 SAVYIFDENKTL
+542 SAVNVFDENKTL
-554 IRTVTKEQYQQN
+554 IKSISQQQYREA
-566 GGISLQDLET
+566 GGINVQDLEN
-576 KNYIFEVATPFYN
+576 KNYTFEVVTPYYN
-589 LQFNKAISN
+589 LQFSKAIGGKLS
-598 PTSENTTDIFTQ
+598 SENNADIFTQ
-610 NRQIKVKAS
+610 KQQIIAKAG
-619 NDIKSINIYSISGA
+619 NDIKNISIYSISGA
-633 QIVQQEINKP
+633 LIVQQEVNRLQ
-643 IFESRSLEP
+643 FESRNLEP
-652 GVYVVQV
+652 GIYLVQV
-659 TLANG
+659 TLSNG
-664 KVINKKIKL
+664 KVINKKVKL

>member
-1 MSEYFCGFNKVI
+1 
-13 TLRLAKIH
+13 
-21 DMKKITTFLLGLSA
+21 MKKITTFLLGLAA

-43 GDLVSAEQKLD
+43 GDVVSAEQKLD

-59 VVNFIANNLGE
+59 VINFIANHLGDPNTPE
-70 QNAPDFVSY
+70 FSSY

-88 GYKITYYTKNEKNVL
+88 GYKITYYTKNENNTL

-108 LLMYPKVGFKLS
+108 LLMYPNVPFKLS

-170 GEGTHPYVDYATEA
+170 GDGTHPYVDYATEA

-195 KALAQLNVKRYDEY
+195 KVLTQLNIKRYDEY

-227 LSISNPNNIQF
+227 LSISNPDNIKF

-248 DFSGVTLQKGVLE
+248 DFSGVTLNKGVLE

-266 FTAFLANVL
+266 FTSFLANVL
-275 HSCNTTGYQTYNTGI
+275 HTCNNTGYKTYNNDI
-290 SEVISAEYLDKYNYH
+290 SEVISAEYLDRYNYH

-320 RKLFTSSFVN
+320 RNLFTDTFIN

-397 FYWGPIGHVG
+397 FYWGPLGHVG
-407 GIVPFTLASNA
+407 GIIPFTLASNA
-418 KFNTLRSGGLL
+418 KFNALRSGGLL
-429 NQWAIAGS
+429 NQWAILTS
-437 IFGKQ
+437 KQ
-442 SAATPS
+442 SGTATLQ
-448 ETASLFPSQIKP
+448 ASPLYSSQIKP
-460 DLGNM
+460 DLGSLK
-465 QLVEITDFNQEKA
+465 LVAITEFNNEKTT
-478 ASRSANERSLSSLK
+478 SRPAKNDNLASLK
-492 DGVYLLKVSE
+492 DGVYLLKVLE
-502 NNENKMLPYIKSTP
+502 NNENKMIPYIKNTP
-516 KEIPENEIIQSE
+516 EEIAENEIIQTE
-528 SKGILQLKI
+528 NGGILKLKI
-537 DQEEL
+537 NDDEL
-542 SAVYIFDENKTL
+542 SAVNIFDDQKKL
-554 IRTVTKEQYQQN
+554 VRTISGEQYHSD
-566 GGISLQDLET
+566 GGINLKNLDSH
-576 KNYIFEVATPFYN
+576 NYIFEIITPFYN
-589 LQFNKAISN
+589 LQFKKTPEKQI
-598 PTSENTTDIFTQ
+598 SENNIDIFTQ
-610 NRQIKVKAS
+610 NHQIKVRAGS
-619 NDIKSINIYSISGA
+619 DIKSIHIYSISGA
-633 QIVQQEINKP
+633 LILQQHVNKQY
-643 IFESRSLEP
+643 FESNNIET
-652 GVYVVQV
+652 GVYLVQI
-659 TLANG
+659 TLSNG
-664 KVINKKIKL
+664 KTINKKIKL